1 MKALITKASDWEFAT
16 IREFESLENAVDT
29 LKAETNENEYV
40 VERFETYLLRDQ
52 YFGDIDW
59 KITIYDSWLE

>member
-1 MKALITKASDWEFAT
+1 MKALITKASDWEFEA

-29 LKAETNENEYV
+29 LKAETNESEYV
-40 VERFETYLLRDQ
+40 VERFETYFLRDQ
-52 YFGDIDW
+52 YPNDIDW

>member
-1 MKALITKASDWEFAT
+1 MKALITKASDWEFKA

-29 LKAETNENEYV
+29 LRAETNESEYV
-40 VERFETYLLRDQ
+40 VERFETCLLRDQ
-52 YFGDIDW
+52 YPNDIDW